1 MGSSTGSQLEMDPF
15 PGTKRG
21 SRFSQDGDATHVTSG
36 LGLGNTSSLWG
47 GPRVESAA
55 QHHTLSP
62 AGGSEFRNRKVL
74 PATEKAKQERREG
87 ASYQEQDVL
96 QNHSQ
101 TMWHGGKKTNR
112 SMIES
117 KELRRT
123 SVHTMETGFM
133 VEMALQMNEG
143 KDLLFNK

>member
-74 PATEKAKQERREG
+74 PATEKAKQERR
-87 ASYQEQDVL
+87 
-96 QNHSQ
+96 
-101 TMWHGGKKTNR
+101 GGRELLTRNKMYYKTIAKQCGMEVKKQ
-112 SMIES
+112 ID
-117 KELRRT
+117 
-123 SVHTMETGFM
+123 
-133 VEMALQMNEG
+133 Q
-143 KDLLFNK
+143 